1 MGERDYTWKFVL
13 IALLLAVWAWACYP
27 LSSISQGI
35 DLRGGAE
42 LEFTLIDP
50 ENPERMITRAD
61 LDATIEVLQRRI
73 DLLGVKEVTLEPAPP
88 AHFRVEY
95 PGADPKEVDNIIKTI
110 TKAGQLWF
118 RIVQERR
125 PGVPLPQGHRLG
137 QWEKL
142 VPTESDLAEIKA
154 EMEAIDIR
162 NREIRKQN
170 EVEGATQQNTIEYDR
185 IIHWCQIPV
194 EKAKELQKQGKK
206 LTPEQIERT
215 KPFRIICFNDKNRRI
230 NGKYLDTKQIYR
242 TTSQGAPAV
251 GFGFDG
257 PRKKKFARMT
267 DDNKGK
273 PMAIILDGVALSAP
287 NIEERIFGSGIIH
300 GGGMD
305 QAEVDRLIITLKSG
319 ALPAKPR
326 LESKNFIGPALGRD
340 AINKGFMAIY
350 IASALVVVFMVF
362 YYRGS
367 GIVAVIAILMNL
379 IFIVGSLALLDAT
392 LTLPGIA
399 GIILTVGIAVDANI
413 LIFERIREERLLEK
427 SVRQAM
433 KSGYARAFWTIF
445 DANLTTALT
454 AFILFK
460 AGTGP
465 IRGFAT
471 TLLIGIIAS
480 MFTSLFC
487 TKAIFSW
494 LLEHK
499 WVTRFKMLH
508 LIKKPSIAFIKF
520 RHTAMVLSLLLIV
533 AGLFV
538 FFKRGEEKYGIDFTG
553 GTLFRLV
560 FNDYESRGYVEKDLR
575 DNIPLPGIETI
586 EVKSVHLTAGKVADE
601 EHARGRAKSFVIR
614 TRIRPNEPLA
624 ERALKEGD
632 PDPGAEIWSKI
643 PEEVRKVLVKKKE
656 QELEPAERENKKY
669 VAADFTAGDL
679 ITATALHLFEKKLA
693 LAGWPG
699 PNEVADKEDY
709 IEQEYNAKRRGRTI
723 LRVNLLRPE
732 ASPDKIV
739 SYYKARLEEIEG
751 GSLEELLV
759 IDVSETGYADE
770 ETRKLFIQLQVEAKS
785 SQTAERGA
793 LSGQDLLRAVKRVFN
808 TADYHYGAVSENM
821 PESTNVAPR
830 AAHNLRSKAFLAL
843 LLAGIAILIYITFRF
858 EFRFALGAIAA
869 LVHDVL
875 IAMGIISFVDQT
887 GLVDIKISLP
897 TIAAFLTII
906 GYSLN
911 DTIVVFDRIRENL
924 GKQVREKKLKNFG
937 EFADLVNRSVNETLS
952 RTVWTSLTTLLVV
965 LVLFMSGVQTI
976 QGFSFT
982 LMIGVV
988 VGTYSSI
995 FIAVPVLLMF
1005 EQRDAGAAETV
1016 VAPSAKKAPDS
1027 SPAGKPQERQR
1038 KKPRKR
1044 RGRNKPGRDNNNK
1057 D

>member
-13 IALLLAVWAWACYP
+13 MALLLAVWAWACYP

-42 LEFTLIDP
+42 LEFTLRDP
-50 ENPERMITRAD
+50 GNLDRTITRDD
-61 LDATIEVLQRRI
+61 LNATIEVLQRRI

-95 PGADPKEVDNIIKTI
+95 PGADPKEVDNVIKTI

-125 PGVPLPQGHRLG
+125 PGASPLPQGHRLK

-142 VPTESDLAEIKA
+142 VPTESDLAEVKA
-154 EMEAIDIR
+154 EMQATADR
-162 NREIRKQN
+162 NREISRQN
-170 EVEGATQQNTIEYDR
+170 EVEGATKQDLIEYDR
-185 IIHWCQIPV
+185 VIHWCHIPA

-215 KPFRIICFNDKNRRI
+215 KPFRFICFNDKNRRI

-257 PRKKKFARMT
+257 PRKKKFARLT
-267 DDNKGK
+267 EDNKGK
-273 PMAIILDGVALSAP
+273 PMAIVLDSVALSAP

-350 IASALVVVFMVF
+350 VASALVVVFMVL

-367 GIVAVIAILMNL
+367 GIVAVVAILMNL

-399 GIILTVGIAVDANI
+399 GIILTVGMAVDANI

-427 SVRQAM
+427 SARQAM

-460 AGTGP
+460 VGTGP

-494 LLEHK
+494 LLERK
-499 WVTRFKMLH
+499 WVSQFKMVH
-508 LIKKPSIAFIKF
+508 LIKKPSIVFIKF
-520 RHTAMVLSLLLIV
+520 RHMAMVISLLLIV
-533 AGLFV
+533 IGLFV

-560 FNDYESRGYVEKDLR
+560 FNDYESRARVEKDLS
-575 DNIPLPGIETI
+575 DNIPLPGIDTI
-586 EVKSVHLTAGKVADE
+586 EVKSVHLTAGTKADE
-601 EHARGRAKSFVIR
+601 EHAKGRAKSFVIR

-624 ERALKEGD
+624 KRAEKEGE
-632 PDPGAEIWSKI
+632 PDPGEKIWSEISEK
-643 PEEVRKVLVKKKE
+643 VRENLINKKE
-656 QELEPAERENKKY
+656 QELEPDEQGKKKY

-679 ITATALHLFEKKLA
+679 ITATALHIFEKELA
-693 LAGWPG
+693 LTGWPG
-699 PNEVADKEDY
+699 PSEVADKREY
-709 IEQEYNAKRRGRTI
+709 EEQRANAKRRGRTI

-732 ASPDKIV
+732 TSPDEIV

-751 GSLEELLV
+751 GDLEELLV
-759 IDVSETGYADE
+759 IDVSETGYDDDE
-770 ETRKLFIQLQVEAKS
+770 IRKNFIQ
-785 SQTAERGA
+785 
-793 LSGQDLLRAVKRVFN
+793 
-808 TADYHYGAVSENM
+808 
-821 PESTNVAPR
+821 
-830 AAHNLRSKAFLAL
+830 
-843 LLAGIAILIYITFRF
+843 
-858 EFRFALGAIAA
+858 
-869 LVHDVL
+869 
-875 IAMGIISFVDQT
+875 
-887 GLVDIKISLP
+887 
-897 TIAAFLTII
+897 
-906 GYSLN
+906 
-911 DTIVVFDRIRENL
+911 
-924 GKQVREKKLKNFG
+924 
-937 EFADLVNRSVNETLS
+937 
-952 RTVWTSLTTLLVV
+952 
-965 LVLFMSGVQTI
+965 
-976 QGFSFT
+976 QGFPCPCPGRYRYPYIYYFP
-982 LMIGVV
+982 
-988 VGTYSSI
+988 
-995 FIAVPVLLMF
+995 FRVPVC
-1005 EQRDAGAAETV
+1005 AGR
-1016 VAPSAKKAPDS
+1016 PRS
-1027 SPAGKPQERQR
+1027 SGA
-1038 KKPRKR
+1038 
-1044 RGRNKPGRDNNNK
+1044 
-1057 D
+1057 